1 MNIHTRIVGAF
12 GAMLMSLTTGMTVDA
27 LFDVSF
33 NPFEAI
39 YGRRGTVTI
48 QQIAVSDTDPVR
60 HM

>member
-12 GAMLMSLTTGMTVDA
+12 GAMLMSLTTGMMVAA

-33 NPFEAI
+33 NPFEAV
-39 YGRRGTVTI
+39 YGKRGTVTI

>member
-1 MNIHTRIVGAF
+1 MNIHTRLVGAF
-12 GAMLMSLTTGMTVDA
+12 GAIFMSLTAAMLVAA

-33 NPFEAI
+33 NTSETVD
-39 YGRRGTVTI
+39 GRRGTVTI